1 MSSVRVLLAEDHTI
15 VRKGLRSLLEG
26 QPDIIVVGEA
36 QDGREALEKTEQLS
50 PDVVLIDIAMP
61 LLNGIEATRRIT
73 QRFSDIKVLVLTMH
87 DDQEYIRQV
96 LQAGASGYVVK
107 QAAPTELLSAI
118 RAVRNGGSYLSPT
131 ISKRVI
137 QDYVQ
142 QSESSDGYDSYDAL
156 TARQREVLQLIA
168 EGHTT
173 REIADLLTISVKTVE
188 SHRTNLM
195 EKLDIHTTAGLT
207 LYALR
212 KGVIRDDS

>member
-1 MSSVRVLLAEDHTI
+1 LAEDHTI